1 MRLLLKM
8 ILGQLLHSDAVLG
21 RMDPDFAG
29 PSKSASNMTVEEA
42 QEAMV
47 ARTERAAELMRRL
60 SLRCCAHLAR
70 HMGDLNLDFSAVGQA
85 PSDAGRLQRFE
96 LTLRLFDSELESMLK
111 ASTLVADALRAV
123 AAAIEAC
130 GSDDASDAWATADD
144 AVKKVSKARKK
155 GSHAFI
161 ACFDQLTKLDR
172 LYEHRPP
179 RDDF

>member
-1 MRLLLKM
+1 
-8 ILGQLLHSDAVLG
+8 
-21 RMDPDFAG
+21 MDPDFAG

-42 QEAMV
+42 REAMV

-60 SLRCCAHLAR
+60 SLQCCANLAR
-70 HMGDLNLDFSAVGQA
+70 RLGGLNLDFSAVCQA

-111 ASTLVADALRAV
+111 ASALVADALHAV

-130 GSDDASDAWATADD
+130 GTDDASDAWVAADD
-144 AVKKVSKARKK
+144 AVKKVRKARKK
-155 GSHAFI
+155 ESHAMN
-161 ACFDQLTKLDR
+161 ACFDQLTKLDQ